1 MEKVKAGEL
10 TRLCAQIDETARAP
24 IEALIQ
30 KAQTKLA
37 FAEKVNGYLSAKSE
51 SVDPRLE
58 KLMAK
63 ITQMKEGPK
72 APNRNDAFTELFKLQ
87 NKLNNFAKHEH
98 NPMTTEALAKA
109 RVGLG
114 EIDMQ
119 IVNSPKV
126 SNNVNALN
134 LATWEPGVGLLVPP
148 VASMTMRP
156 ISTGLLPLSFP
167 SPLSTTIGASIN
179 SYTLNPES
187 FPSSMLYVSGAPII
201 ISALDALT
209 YEMEKMNI

>member
-1 MEKVKAGEL
+1 MAANTIFTNTVKLRSDELLLAAKYLCQSNDHPSQSIVSIQLEKVKAGEL

-109 RVGLG
+109 RVMLG

-119 IVNSPKV
+119 IVNSPI
-126 SNNVNALN
+126 N
-134 LATWEPGVGLLVPP
+134 LDP
-148 VASMTMRP
+148 SMQ
-156 ISTGLLPLSFP
+156 TGF
-167 SPLSTTIGASIN
+167 
-179 SYTLNPES
+179 
-187 FPSSMLYVSGAPII
+187 
-201 ISALDALT
+201 
-209 YEMEKMNI
+209 